1 MPRDG
6 RLSSLDDPEAVDT
19 GSKAS
24 RAAVVPLD
32 EDLHL
37 VDVEHRSAAQ
47 DACPPLQELDSIPPT
62 GDAFLVA
69 G

>member
-19 GSKAS
+19 GAKAS

-32 EDLHL
+32 ENLHL

-47 DACPPLQELDSIPPT
+47 DAGPALEELDPIPLSR
-62 GDAFLVA
+62 DAFLVA
-69 G
+69 R